1 MKTKQE
7 RMEKLEREEKAAAEA
22 FERWM
27 KEDPEGYEEY
37 CRYHEYLDRQY
48 LEEQEE
54 IKMNKQE
61 KIKKLIANEIV
72 IEATSPW
79 DGEARF
85 DYYSVVV
92 HKYDNEDLSFIE
104 ENDPRISEAAGRIFK
119 MIDPKEWDRLL
130 EYYLSDE
137 PYVHPEGERN
147 ARPRGG
153 RK

>member
-1 MKTKQE
+1 MNKQE
-7 RMEKLEREEKAAAEA
+7 RMEKLEREQEATAEA
-22 FERWM
+22 FEKWM
-27 KEDPEGYEEY
+27 KENPKEYEEY
-37 CRYHEYLDRQY
+37 CKYHEYLDRQY

-61 KIKKLIANEIV
+61 KIRQLIANELV

-92 HKYDNEDLSFIE
+92 HKYDNEDLSLIE
-104 ENDPRISEAAGRIFK
+104 DDDPRIAEAAGRIFK

-130 EYYLSDE
+130 ENYSRVDAA
-137 PYVHPEGERN
+137 PTPRGERN

-153 RK
+153 RAS

>member
-7 RMEKLEREEKAAAEA
+7 RIKQLEMEEKAAAEA
-22 FERWM
+22 FDKWM
-27 KEDPEGYEEY
+27 KKNPGEYERY
-37 CRYHEYLDRQY
+37 CRYLEYLDRQY
-48 LEEQEE
+48 LEEQGGT
-54 IKMNKQE
+54 KMNKQE
-61 KIKKLIANEIV
+61 RIKQLIENEIV

>member
-1 MKTKQE
+1 MKKQ
-7 RMEKLEREEKAAAEA
+7 
-22 FERWM
+22 
-27 KEDPEGYEEY
+27 
-37 CRYHEYLDRQY
+37 
-48 LEEQEE
+48 
-54 IKMNKQE
+54 
-61 KIKKLIANEIV
+61 KIKQLIENEMV

-85 DYYSVVV
+85 GHYAVVV
-92 HKYDNEDLSFIE
+92 HKYDNEDLSLIE
-104 ENDPRISEAAGRIFK
+104 DDDPRIAEAAGRIFK

-153 RK
+153 RAS